1 MGVSLSLAT
10 EEVEEGRQQEAVQ
23 PASTAA
29 IVTTPSPSVVE
40 LRESAA
46 SEVEHA

>member
-1 MGVSLSLAT
+1 MGAVLSLG
-10 EEVEEGRQQEAVQ
+10 EEEEEGRQQEAVQ
-23 PASTAA
+23 PSSTAA
-29 IVTTPSPSVVE
+29 TVTAPLPSVVE